1 MSAALSKELRSK
13 HGVRSLPIRRDDEV
27 SIVRGS
33 FKGRE
38 GKVIR
43 VYRKKFVIHIERV
56 TKEKLNGIVVIFL
69 QAMSATKKRK
79 IVCGFRSCMVW
90 SCSLVVNTFV
100 DRQSLLTRCLGQ
112 TYHIGIHPSKVQIT
126 KLHLDKDRKDLIARK
141 VAHKEA
147 KEKGKITGQEVA
159 KTQAA
164 SQPSPMQTVD

>member
-69 QAMSATKKRK
+69 QAISAPK
-79 IVCGFRSCMVW
+79 
-90 SCSLVVNTFV
+90 
-100 DRQSLLTRCLGQ
+100 
-112 TYHIGIHPSKVQIT
+112 
-126 KLHLDKDRKDLIARK
+126 
-141 VAHKEA
+141 
-147 KEKGKITGQEVA
+147 KEKLF
-159 KTQAA
+159 AA
-164 SQPSPMQTVD
+164 FVVVWCGVVLLL